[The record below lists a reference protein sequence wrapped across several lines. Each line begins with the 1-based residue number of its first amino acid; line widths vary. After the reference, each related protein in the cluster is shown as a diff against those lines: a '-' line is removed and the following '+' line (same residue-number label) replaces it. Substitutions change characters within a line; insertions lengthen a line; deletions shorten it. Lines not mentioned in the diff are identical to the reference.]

1 VHIFGVFFSFS
12 LKKLKDKESILFK
25 KSFCIVV
32 EEVKE
37 LGVD

>member
-1 VHIFGVFFSFS
+1 V
-12 LKKLKDKESILFK
+12 LFK

-37 LGVD
+37 LGVDWSVC